1 MRRFSRVLLL
11 ALGLAASL
19 GTLPLATIAQEIPLE
34 KSNSGTWSVE
44 YAGHH
49 FRISSTVPVKVRFE
63 FVTSTQVKLTFFNET
78 GMSGRVSIY
87 WVEFQKYIF
96 TGPVPTATEPWE
108 GTLDTEGGFV
118 DR

>member
-1 MRRFSRVLLL
+1 MRRFSRAVLL

-19 GTLPLATIAQEIPLE
+19 GTLPMPAAAQEIPLE

-49 FRISSTVPVKVRFE
+49 FKISSTVAVKVRFE
-63 FVTSTQVKLTFFNET
+63 FVSATQVKLTFYSEND
-78 GMSGRVSIY
+78 SPGRVSVY
-87 WVEFQKYIF
+87 WAEFQKYIY
-96 TGPVPTATEPWE
+96 TGPVPSSYEPWE
-108 GTLDTEGGFV
+108 GTLNTEGGFV